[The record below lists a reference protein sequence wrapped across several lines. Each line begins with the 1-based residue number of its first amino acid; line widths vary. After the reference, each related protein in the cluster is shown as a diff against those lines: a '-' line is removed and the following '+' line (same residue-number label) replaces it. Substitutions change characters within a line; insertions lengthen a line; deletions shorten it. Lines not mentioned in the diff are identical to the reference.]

1 MNKTFLLIIYFFCYS
16 ISASS
21 AEMEFHSFIY
31 PQDTVKLNQI
41 TVTAQ
46 KKDILNGVGVKSTF
60 IEQDVIKSN
69 MTKSLGELLLESTPL
84 QIKSMGQGAMTTIS
98 IRGTSSAHTKVLWNG
113 IAINSPQLG
122 NFDFSQVP
130 VFCVDDV
137 SVNFGGGAQQGG
149 SGSVGG
155 SINFKNNDS
164 PVDKPTY
171 SALGELASN
180 STYTGAINYKSTIK
194 NFTFSTRAYFQQSE
208 IGRAHV

>member
-1 MNKTFLLIIYFFCYS
+1 MNKSFLLIIYFFCYS

-21 AEMEFHSFIY
+21 AEMEFHILTY

-113 IAINSPQLG
+113 ISINSPQLG
-122 NFDFSQVP
+122 TFDFSQVP
-130 VFCVDDV
+130 VFFIDDV
-137 SVNFGGGAQQGG
+137 LVSFGAGAQKGG
-149 SGSVGG
+149 SGSLGG
-155 SINFKNNDS
+155 SINFRNNDNQ
-164 PVDKPTY
+164 VDRPTY
-171 SALGELASN
+171 SVLGEVASN
-180 STYTGAINYKSTIK
+180 NTYTGAVMYKGSLK
-194 NFTFSTRAYFQQSE
+194 YFTFPTLD
-208 IGRAHV
+208 